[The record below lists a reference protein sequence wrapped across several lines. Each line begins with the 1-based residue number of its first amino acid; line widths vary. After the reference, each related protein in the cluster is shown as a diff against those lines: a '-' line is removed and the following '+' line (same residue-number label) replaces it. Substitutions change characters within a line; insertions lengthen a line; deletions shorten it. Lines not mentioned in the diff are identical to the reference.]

1 MAVESLGPIDLVASL
16 EDIERAAPDRQPDT
30 GDSVDLSTESTESRV
45 VAELD
50 AAMEIARKSPDV
62 RADLV
67 ADVQARLKDP
77 NYLSATVI
85 DRIAERIQ
93 RPLGA

>member
-1 MAVESLGPIDLVASL
+1 MAVEPLGPIDLVASL
-16 EDIERAAPDRQPDT
+16 EGIERAAPERRADT
-30 GDSVDLSTESTESRV
+30 GDSVDLSTEARV

-67 ADVQARLKDP
+67 ADVQVRLKDP

-93 RPLGA
+93 RPLGP